1 MFILKSKW
9 TWYNADEIGITS
21 KLNPMAEMQQQEG
34 NHKKRGGIRSKKLST
49 KVDLTPMVDLG
60 FLLITFF
67 IFTTTLSEAK
77 VMKLN
82 MPQDSKEQLPI
93 KKSVVLTL
101 IPSGHNKIHYYF
113 EDNPQTMLITNY
125 GVEGLRKLIINKKKE
140 VTVKFGDGQE
150 MVVLIKP
157 TDKSTYQNLVD
168 VLDEMLINNVTRYML
183 LDINEEEIK
192 LTSKEM

>member
-1 MFILKSKW
+1 
-9 TWYNADEIGITS
+9 
-21 KLNPMAEMQQQEG
+21 MAEMQQQEG

-101 IPSGHNKIHYYF
+101 IPSRHNKIHYYF

-157 TDKSTYQNLVD
+157 TDKSTYQNLAD